1 MTLME
6 KIEHFG
12 NKEQAKDHL
21 IEQKDK
27 EVEGKNLEMEE
38 LRCQIS
44 SQENVLDAKFAQ
56 MEEL

>member
-1 MTLME
+1 
-6 KIEHFG
+6 
-12 NKEQAKDHL
+12 L

-44 SQENVLDAKFAQ
+44 SQENVLDAKFA
-56 MEEL
+56 